1 MSCPVSQNHFFW
13 WLWSECSPLPIPNRE
28 VKPHIADDTALV
40 CGKVGRRQSFLR
52 AFHLGCS
59 FFVLLPASRTRS
71 CKSYRNP
78 HEAKRRSKKNGN
90 MFRWPKTKCHKNHIT
105 VMIRTYCHMG
115 SLLTSFCK
123 NPRQPYSS
131 NNPQVNANKHNIPIY
146 SLFSLSRYMLFPYAI
161 MPKPWQ

>member
-1 MSCPVSQNHFFW
+1 MQKSKECVSVAIF
-13 WLWSECSPLPIPNRE
+13 PI
-28 VKPHIADDTALV
+28 
-40 CGKVGRRQSFLR
+40 
-52 AFHLGCS
+52 
-59 FFVLLPASRTRS
+59 
-71 CKSYRNP
+71 P

-90 MFRWPKTKCHKNHIT
+90 MFRWPKSKCHKNYIT

-146 SLFSLSRYMLFPYAI
+146 SMFSLSRYMLFPYAI
-161 MPKPWQ
+161 MPKPWQYCPANKRKPPPDEVTVILAFVGCS